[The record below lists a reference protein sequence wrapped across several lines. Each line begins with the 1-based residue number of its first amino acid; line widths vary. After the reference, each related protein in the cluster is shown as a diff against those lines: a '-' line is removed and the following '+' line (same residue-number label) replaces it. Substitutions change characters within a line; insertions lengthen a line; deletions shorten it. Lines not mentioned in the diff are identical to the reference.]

1 MHAYDLGSGSS
12 SSDVDAEAR
21 FASLALVGPRNW
33 VVGVARPAR
42 EHLDRGQKL
51 SKISKHGALSPVGSG
66 QGGGDLGSALGG
78 RRGARAIPANLK
90 SHLCPISQQGEGS
103 RYLSRAVSMAP
114 GVWGLP
120 LSASVAPRALTSLD
134 TGARGVRQG
143 GRLENELQR
152 RIVQMLKNIY
162 TMYF

>member
-1 MHAYDLGSGSS
+1 MDITAVVLSHL
-12 SSDVDAEAR
+12 
-21 FASLALVGPRNW
+21 W
-33 VVGVARPAR
+33 VVGRVVGTWVVPWVAAVVPVRYLQISNLIYA
-42 EHLDRGQKL
+42 LFL
-51 SKISKHGALSPVGSG
+51 S
-66 QGGGDLGSALGG
+66 
-78 RRGARAIPANLK
+78 R
-90 SHLCPISQQGEGS
+90 GEGS
-103 RYLSRAVSMAP
+103 TYLSRAVSMAP

-134 TGARGVRQG
+134 KGARGVRQG